1 MSELLPAGNYKG
13 KILDYGVKR
22 TSKGDPAPTI
32 AFELENG
39 SKVFW
44 QGSWNGGGLD
54 ISMEA
59 LLRCGLQNPSRLMH
73 LAEGKAS
80 GLLDLSILFDL
91 EIEVNVADTP
101 NEDGTRKKWNRV
113 KWINVAGSSKFKDAI
128 TVQEFAPALNERNL
142 VAELMRVAAEKG
154 YNMNSNLVRQTSVE
168 IPF

>member
-1 MSELLPAGNYKG
+1 MSELLAAGNYKG

-32 AFELENG
+32 AFELENN

-91 EIEVNVADTP
+91 EIEVNVA
-101 NEDGTRKKWNRV
+101 EDGSGKKWNRV